1 MATRKSDQAT
11 KLDASPREQ
20 LATHEYGG
28 RVRQAFFNFVVPA
41 GNAAIGDTIEL
52 IDIEAGARILGGK
65 IAFEAMSTGAGAA
78 SVQLGDGTTA
88 DKYLGTTSVDAAGEA
103 DFAHTLALNY
113 GEKLSQKL
121 RLTATVLTEAW
132 AAGQRFSGQVLFV
145 HND

>member
-1 MATRKSDQAT
+1 MATLKSDQTT

-41 GNAAIGDTIEL
+41 GNAAINDEIEL
-52 IDIEAGARILGGK
+52 IDIEAGARLLGGK
-65 IAFEAMSTGAGAA
+65 FANEAMSTAGGTA

-88 DKYLGTTSVDAAGEA
+88 DKYLGTTSVDAAGEVE
-103 DFAHTLALNY
+103 FGHTIALNY
-113 GEKLSQKL
+113 GEKLTQKL

-132 AAGQRFSGQVLFV
+132 AAGQRFSGYVLFV